1 MLAKTII
8 AATLALAATVSAQTP
23 NHIYFTYPISKAGD
37 SSQIM
42 EAGKN
47 ITFSWSTPCNAGEWI
62 SPNPTAVSVQLVNA
76 NNAEAVGFVSEVTK
90 IDCTGNSGNNYWVPP
105 AEYANDGNVYSLRM
119 QIGAHDVYSGN
130 FKIGS
135 KNAPVKP
142 SGSAPGTSTPSN
154 TPAAGN
160 AGNILTPV
168 LSGAAAIAAGALM
181 FL

>member
-8 AATLALAATVSAQTP
+8 AASLALVATVSAQVP
-23 NHIYFTYPISKAGD
+23 NHIYFTYPISKTGD
-37 SSQIM
+37 NSQIM

-47 ITFSWSTPCNAGEWI
+47 ITFSWTTSCNSGEWI
-62 SPNPTAVSVQLVNA
+62 APNPTAVAVQLVNA
-76 NNAEAVGFVSEVTK
+76 NDASAVGFVAQVTT
-90 IDCTGNSGNNYWVPP
+90 IDCTGNAGNNYWVPP
-105 AEYANDGNVYSLRM
+105 AEYANDGNTYSLRM

-142 SGSAPGTSTPSN
+142 SGSAPATTTPSN
-154 TPAAGN
+154 TPSS
-160 AGNILTPV
+160 GNIVTPA
-168 LSGAAAIAAGALM
+168 LAGAAAIAAGALM